1 MNFEYICVYIRAV
14 VSIFTLLIKRIIGK
28 KVPHRMIDRIDVAS
42 CRSHA
47 HARRNDDPGLEY
59 AWLAARLRNYI

>member
-1 MNFEYICVYIRAV
+1 MNFEYVYIRAV

-42 CRSHA
+42 
-47 HARRNDDPGLEY
+47 
-59 AWLAARLRNYI
+59 